1 MISSPTNDSGGSSD
15 GRGAEVEGR
24 SSLARRAVSAR
35 RQRLHHETVFR
46 VVQNESAATRPELN
60 PAFGTTAP
68 DHSTLTGIV
77 SDMDIIEIQPN
88 AASSVVHIEEINA
101 LRT

>member
-46 VVQNESAATRPELN
+46 VVQNESAATRPELS
-60 PAFGTTAP
+60 PAFGTTAT
-68 DHSTLTGIV
+68 DHTTLV